1 MSMGKSNSGSRRTFT
16 AYFTYLTIAGM
27 IASAM
32 FVANNLF
39 YPLFLIV
46 LLCVSLTFAFTFIYR
61 DRIAKT
67 PWKCLSVFMLLFLLA
82 MLSLVFVLM
91 RNQ

>member
-46 LLCVSLTFAFTFIYR
+46 LLCVSLTFAITFIYR